1 MAAALTIT
9 PSSYNGAFEYVND
22 GGTATVSG
30 SFCVDASKIVSFA
43 GEIADVGTFKGS
55 YDNVAQAL
63 LYELSPASLDTA
75 DDLAALVAEA
85 EAALQENFFPTTPD
99 PDPDPDPD
107 PAPESPAAG
116 EGGEGGEGGGG
127 GTE

>member
-9 PSSYNGAFEYVND
+9 PSSYNGDFEYVND

-43 GEIADVGTFKGS
+43 GEIANVGTFQGS
-55 YDNVAQAL
+55 YDNVAEAL
-63 LYELSPASLDTA
+63 LYNLTPASLDTA

-85 EAALQENFFPTTPD
+85 EAALKENFFPTPD

-107 PAPESPAAG
+107 PAPESPADG
-116 EGGEGGEGGGG
+116 EGGEGGNG